1 VAGSVAPLAFIRT
14 WYNSRVSSYT
24 SSGRLDGQRQDSG
37 VREGIESKAR
47 ETDAAPGEFEI
58 DEPFSSL
65 LSTTR
70 EVLFSPQRF
79 FDELP
84 PYGPLGAPVL
94 YFLISL
100 SITAVI
106 NVVASLT
113 FLAVP
118 VGIAIATGSLDAG
131 LLTRGLTI
139 FVFASLVAL
148 PILFVAGFFA
158 SVLILHAFIRLIA
171 GRDQKGLPATLRVSC
186 YAVGAPVAVAWIPL
200 AGILAV
206 FYCFYLHMTGLKRVH
221 RISTARSLGP
231 ILILTTLLLAV
242 AAVVAAYDY
251 SMIREAMK

>member
-1 VAGSVAPLAFIRT
+1 L
-14 WYNSRVSSYT
+14 
-24 SSGRLDGQRQDSG
+24 
-37 VREGIESKAR
+37 REGTESKAHQ
-47 ETDAAPGEFEI
+47 TDAAARDFKI
-58 DEPFSSL
+58 VDPFSSL

-70 EVLFSPQRF
+70 DVLFSPQRF

-84 PYGPLGAPVL
+84 PDGPLGAPVL
-94 YFLISL
+94 YFLICS
-100 SITAVI
+100 SITTVI
-106 NVVASLT
+106 NVVSSLI
-113 FLAVP
+113 FLAGP
-118 VGIAIATGSLDAG
+118 VGIALATGSLDTG
-131 LLTRGLTI
+131 LLIRVLTI

-158 SVLILHAFIRLIA
+158 SVLILHAFIRLIV

-186 YAVGAPVAVAWIPL
+186 YAVGAPAAVAWIPL

-206 FYCFYLHMTGLKRVH
+206 FYCFYLHTTGLKRVH

-231 ILILTTLLLAV
+231 ILILTALLLAL

>member
-1 VAGSVAPLAFIRT
+1 M
-14 WYNSRVSSYT
+14 
-24 SSGRLDGQRQDSG
+24 
-37 VREGIESKAR
+37 REGTESKGHQ
-47 ETDAAPGEFEI
+47 TDAAARDFEI
-58 DEPFSSL
+58 VDPFSSL
-65 LSTTR
+65 LSITR
-70 EVLFSPQRF
+70 DVLFSPQRF

-84 PYGPLGAPVL
+84 PDGPLGAPVL
-94 YFLISL
+94 YFLICS
-100 SITAVI
+100 SITTVI

-113 FLAVP
+113 FLAGP
-118 VGIAIATGSLDAG
+118 VGIALATGSLDTG
-131 LLTRGLTI
+131 LLIRVLTI

-148 PILFVAGFFA
+148 PISFVAGFFA

-206 FYCFYLHMTGLKRVH
+206 FYCFYLHATGLKRVH

-231 ILILTTLLLAV
+231 ILILTALLLAL